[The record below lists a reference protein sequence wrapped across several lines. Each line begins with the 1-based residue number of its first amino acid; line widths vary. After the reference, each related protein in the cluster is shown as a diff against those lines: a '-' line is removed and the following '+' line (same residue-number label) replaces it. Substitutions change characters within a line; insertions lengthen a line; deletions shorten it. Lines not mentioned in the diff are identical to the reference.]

1 MTNEEFKKTLWDTA
15 NKLRG
20 SVSAAEY
27 KHPVLGLV
35 FLKYVSDMFDAQAK
49 VIRDRIAE
57 PASEYYIDDPSIR
70 AENAEV
76 FTGDKTF
83 YDQDNVFWV
92 PQSARFDTLLDQ
104 ATAPDLAQK
113 LDRAMGEIEAENPTL
128 KGVLYR
134 EFSRLAL
141 QPGKLGE
148 LMGLVARLNFDPAK
162 HGSRDVFG
170 EVYEY
175 FLGQFAM
182 NEGAKAG
189 EFYTPKS
196 VVNLLVEILAPFK
209 GTIYDPACGSGGMF
223 VQSARFKDAH
233 QKTLDKKGDLAIHGQ
248 ELMASTRR
256 LCLMN
261 LTVHGLDGNIGQ
273 SYGSSFTNDQHK
285 TLRADYILA
294 NPPFNISDWDGDK
307 LTDDPRWVY
316 GIPPRGNANFAWLQH
331 MLARLSNR
339 GRAGTVLANGSMS
352 SQQSG
357 EGDIRRAMV
366 QADVVECM
374 VAMPGQ
380 LFSNTQIPACLW
392 FLSKDKKQGGNGR
405 IDRSGQILFID
416 ARKAASGRISR
427 TQVEFTDDDLQRI
440 AQTYHRWRG
449 TDFAVALEPL
459 SPQTRRKSEGSEHAV
474 EPLSP
479 RERGR
484 GEGSG
489 YEDVPGFCYSANLAE
504 VEKHGFVLTPGRYV
518 GAVAEDDDDEVFAEK
533 MERLTAQLA
542 KQMAKGAGLDAV
554 IREKLEALGY
564 GD

>member
-35 FLKYVSDMFDAQAK
+35 FLKYVSDMFAAQAQ
-49 VIRDRIAE
+49 VIRHRIAD
-57 PASEYYIDDPSIR
+57 PASEYYIDDAAIR
-70 AENAEV
+70 EESAEA

-92 PQSARFDTLLDQ
+92 PRTARFATLLDQ
-104 ATAPDLAQK
+104 ATAPDLAQR

-141 QPGKLGE
+141 EPGKLGE
-148 LMGLVARLNFDPAK
+148 LMGLVARLNFDPGK

-233 QKTLDKKGDLAIHGQ
+233 QKTLGRNGDLAIHGQ

-261 LTVHGLDGNIGQ
+261 LAVHGLDGNIGQ

-294 NPPFNISDWDGDK
+294 NPPFNISDWGGDK
-307 LTDDPRWVY
+307 LTDDPRWVH
-316 GIPPRGNANFAWLQH
+316 GIPPKGNANFAWLQH

-392 FLSKDKKQGGNGR
+392 FLSKDKKPGGNGR

-459 SPQTRRKSEGSEHAV
+459 SPRRPPGS
-474 EPLSP
+474 PLVG
-479 RERGR
+479 ERGR
-484 GEGSG
+484 GEGPE
-489 YEDVPGFCYSANLAE
+489 YEDVPGFCYSASLKE

-518 GAVAEDDDDEVFAEK
+518 GAVAEDDDDEAFAEK
-533 MERLTAQLA
+533 MERLTTQLA
-542 KQMAKGAGLDAV
+542 EQMAKGAELDAV
-554 IREKLEALGY
+554 IREKLGALGY
-564 GD
+564 GV